1 VQAHRLKVTIPMDH
15 RLEVEICLPED
26 FPPGPAELILLA
38 GSPKPNSQSGLE
50 GRVAETASQ
59 ASSGTLE
66 ILGELRSFERTEE
79 EERVLED
86 FEAFRRE
93 HPVRLL
99 SLDED

>member
-1 VQAHRLKVTIPMDH
+1 LRVTIPTDH
-15 RLEVEICLPED
+15 RLEVEVRLPED

-38 GSPKPNSQSGLE
+38 GSPKGSLT
-50 GRVAETASQ
+50 ETASEA
-59 ASSGTLE
+59 ASGALQ